1 MTFLKIVIY
10 TYLDISNTFDL
21 NTKEGKSLSLV
32 FTEKTINY
40 SFQIYLGNVRGVKK
54 QARNGDDFYGF
65 LGLPFALPPI
75 GDFRWQP
82 PQAPPKWEGTLDATK
97 QPNACAQD
105 GIYKVS
111 PVSYELLE
119 FNLI

>member
-1 MTFLKIVIY
+1 M
-10 TYLDISNTFDL
+10 YL
-21 NTKEGKSLSLV
+21 
-32 FTEKTINY
+32 
-40 SFQIYLGNVRGVKK
+40 FQTYLGNVRGVKR

-75 GDFRWQP
+75 GGFRWQP

-105 GIYKVS
+105 GIFKVS
-111 PVSYELLE
+111 PVSYELFQ

>member
-1 MTFLKIVIY
+1 M
-10 TYLDISNTFDL
+10 
-21 NTKEGKSLSLV
+21 
-32 FTEKTINY
+32 
-40 SFQIYLGNVRGVKK
+40 RGVKR

-75 GDFRWQP
+75 GAFRWQP
-82 PQAPPKWEGTLDATK
+82 PQAPPKWEGTMDATK

-105 GIYKVS
+105 GIFKVS
-111 PVSYELLE
+111 PVSCELFE